1 MASSAEFG
9 VSRLLAGIDVH
20 PASLPD
26 AAVLL
31 VRRLADPAPRGVRIG
46 EPGPRPLLAWERALQ
61 RAVERAAREAARP
74 ALGPVPPSAPAV
86 VFLDPSE
93 LLACLARD
101 LIAGD
106 LGGAWWWQAW
116 LRASGQLT
124 LDRVVDAWVREARH
138 VPAAVARLHARG
150 AASTFAAALTP
161 RHARALFV
169 ALAEAYEVPSLAAPV
184 LPART
189 EAFDVRSVLADSTST
204 PIRGRESDSG
214 KSALTDSADG
224 AEPPWAD
231 VIPGASLSSSLGI
244 EQLTFAGIALVLA
257 HAPLLVRSR
266 AFQHSFYWWRVA
278 QSAQLDGKRPVSQPV
293 ERRASSDTRV
303 TPPAARAGVP
313 ESDMLSPSL
322 LPDGDVARAAT
333 VDAVT
338 PAPAPD
344 TAAGPARAVEDASP
358 PPEIT
363 TDSAPRRRDETP
375 QSEGTSSSAPT
386 EASSASVGTRLSA
399 TERGGEVIQAAARRS
414 EQHGES
420 TAASAGT
427 LASTA
432 GEVPPVA
439 PAFVT
444 TDLGGVLFLV
454 NALQHLKFW
463 DYLDDR
469 FVAVSTIGSWGWLEI
484 LSRSLIGDSRPAA
497 AADPIWSVLAALD
510 GREPGASFGSFR
522 APQHVR
528 WPEEWPAPASG
539 RPWRRKCRPLG
550 WEPDSALQRFLDVL
564 VPYLRWRLL
573 AAMGL
578 EERTAD
584 GDAFLASRL
593 LLRRGRLAVTATHVD
608 LRMGMD
614 QVDIAVRLAGLDTNP
629 GWVPA
634 LGRVVTFFFERE

>member
-9 VSRLLAGIDVH
+9 VSRLLAGVDVH

-31 VRRLADPAPRGVRIG
+31 VRRLADPAPRGVKIG
-46 EPGPRPLLAWERALQ
+46 EQGPRPPLAWERALQ
-61 RAVERAAREAARP
+61 RAVERAAGEAARP

-124 LDRVVDAWVREARH
+124 LDRVVDAWHREARH
-138 VPAAVARLHARG
+138 VPAAMARLHARG
-150 AASTFAAALTP
+150 AASAFAAALTA
-161 RHARALFV
+161 RHARALFAAV
-169 ALAEAYEVPSLAAPV
+169 AEAYEVPSLAAPV
-184 LPART
+184 LPA
-189 EAFDVRSVLADSTST
+189 SADASYARAALGEPTSA
-204 PIRGRESDSG
+204 PIRARESDRG
-214 KSALTDSADG
+214 ESALTGSTDG

-231 VIPGASLSSSLGI
+231 VIPRASLSSSLGI
-244 EQLTFAGIALVLA
+244 EQLTFAGVALVLA

-278 QSAQLDGKRPVSQPV
+278 QSAQPDGRRPVSQPL

-303 TPPAARAGVP
+303 TPLAARAGGPEPDVP
-313 ESDMLSPSL
+313 SPPL
-322 LPDGDVARAAT
+322 RPDGDVAPAAT
-333 VDAVT
+333 VNAVT

-344 TAAGPARAVEDASP
+344 VAAGPARAIENASP
-358 PPEIT
+358 STEIT
-363 TDSAPRRRDETP
+363 TGSAPRRRDETP
-375 QSEGTSSSAPT
+375 QPEATISSAPT
-386 EASSASVGTRLSA
+386 EASSASTRARLSA
-399 TERGGEVIQAAARRS
+399 TERKGELVQGPARRG
-414 EQHGES
+414 EQHGEGA
-420 TAASAGT
+420 AASPRP

-432 GEVPPVA
+432 REIPPVA

-484 LSRSLIGDSRPAA
+484 LSRSLIGDSRPAD
-497 AADPIWSVLAALD
+497 AADPIWSVLAELD

-528 WPEEWPAPASG
+528 WPEEWPAPPGG

-550 WEPDSALQRFLDVL
+550 WKPDSALQRFLDEL

-573 AAMGL
+573 AAMRL